1 MHGREIR
8 TKRVI
13 AVFGG
18 SGKPPPEVL
27 DCAEKLG
34 SAITARGHLLLTGG
48 TGPGEDS
55 VKAVAITGAG
65 PAPWAGVAQGG
76 PIGASEEHGGLVIRT
91 GLGDKRNYLEA
102 CICDAA
108 VALPGS
114 DGTVSE
120 VTSSLSLS
128 RPVAFVG
135 NQWREKFDL
144 DADRPAAL
152 QNMVQATRMRF
163 ARAPAN
169 DTIDPLVAEDALMR
183 ALDHLPDYRYFE
195 LGEAEPV
202 VQWIESV
209 VPAPVPFAGEFR
221 PVPGLEGVAR
231 DYERWLRHHD
241 L

>member
-1 MHGREIR
+1 MHGRVIR
-8 TKRVI
+8 SKRVI

-18 SGKPPPEVL
+18 SGKPPREVL

-34 SAITARGHLLLTGG
+34 SVITARGHLLLTGG
-48 TGPGEDS
+48 TGPGKDS

-65 PAPWAGVAQGG
+65 PAPWVGVAQDG
-76 PIGASEEHGGLVIRT
+76 PIRACEEHGGLVIRT

-108 VALPGS
+108 VALPGR

-135 NQWREKFDL
+135 NEWREKVDL
-144 DADRPAAL
+144 DANRPAAL
-152 QNMVQATRMRF
+152 KKMVQATRTRF
-163 ARAPAN
+163 GSAAGN

-183 ALDHLPDYRYFE
+183 ALDQLPDYRYFE
-195 LGEAEPV
+195 LCEAEPV

-209 VPAPVPFAGEFR
+209 VPGPAPFAGELR
-221 PVPGLEGVAR
+221 PIPGLEGVAR
-231 DYERWLRHHD
+231 DYERWLRQRD